1 MFTRS
6 PNVPKSL
13 LAAAT
18 ALFLISAAPSAE
30 AAWPFNR
37 GKAPAAPTEA
47 PVVMVQADADRFN
60 RLEAQMRTL
69 TGQIEELTF
78 QLKTMQD
85 QLKRLQEDSDFRFR
99 ELEGGTAAAKSAP
112 AVNDEPAA
120 QAAEAK
126 PLPAE
131 QLPAAAAEAL
141 PPADGA
147 VAVGEPPKPL
157 GTLTLDAPLPAEPP
171 LDLSS
176 LANGADGAPALA
188 PGGDGVAVA
197 SITPTGNPRAD
208 YDQAYKLINAGRY
221 DLAEAGFRQFLATY
235 PKDELAPDAQ
245 YWLGES
251 LYNHGDYAA
260 AAEEF
265 KNGYTKYPKAKRAP
279 DTLLKL
285 GLSLAGLG
293 FRDDACKMYAVALSK
308 YPQMA
313 NGLRQ
318 RVKTEQA
325 SAAC

>member
-6 PNVPKSL
+6 PNVSKSL
-13 LAAAT
+13 IAGVT
-18 ALFLISAAPSAE
+18 AMFLIALAPSAE
-30 AAWPFNR
+30 AAWFSW
-37 GKAPAAPTEA
+37 GKAPPAPATSEA
-47 PVVMVQADADRFN
+47 PVVMAQADADRFN
-60 RLEAQMRTL
+60 SLEAQMRNL

-78 QLKTMQD
+78 QLKTAQD

-99 ELEGGTAAAKSAP
+99 ELEGGKAAAKGAP
-112 AVNDEPAA
+112 AVNEPPAA
-120 QAAEAK
+120 QAATKLPPAEQPPAADA
-126 PLPAE
+126 LPAE
-131 QLPAAAAEAL
+131 S
-141 PPADGA
+141 A
-147 VAVGEPPKPL
+147 VALGEPPKPL
-157 GTLTLDAPLPAEPP
+157 GTVTLDAPPSAEPP
-171 LDLSS
+171 LDLST
-176 LANGADGAPALA
+176 LANGNGGAAAPPAA
-188 PGGDGVAVA
+188 GDGVAVA
-197 SITPTGNPRAD
+197 SIAPTGHARAD

-221 DLAEAGFRQFLATY
+221 DLAEQAFRQFLTAY

-251 LYNHGDYAA
+251 LYNHGDYAS

-293 FRDDACKMYAVALSK
+293 FRDDACKMYAAALSK
-308 YPQMA
+308 YPQMS

-318 RVKTEQA
+318 RVKAEQA

>member
-1 MFTRS
+1 MFTFS
-6 PNVPKSL
+6 SNVPKSL
-13 LAAAT
+13 LAAT
-18 ALFLISAAPSAE
+18 AVLFLGAAPSAE
-30 AAWPFNR
+30 AAWFNW
-37 GKAPAAPTEA
+37 GKSAAAVEEA
-47 PVVMVQADADRFN
+47 PVVLAQADDPDRFN

-78 QLKTMQD
+78 QLKTVQD

-99 ELEGGTAAAKSAP
+99 ELEGGTAAVSKPS
-112 AVNDEPAA
+112 AA
-120 QAAEAK
+120 QTAEANS
-126 PLPAE
+126 LPAE
-131 QLPAAAAEAL
+131 QPPVEAL
-141 PPADGA
+141 PPAGGD
-147 VAVGEPPKPL
+147 VALGEPPKAL

-176 LANGADGAPALA
+176 LATGADGSPAV
-188 PGGDGVAVA
+188 PPDGDVAVA
-197 SITPTGNPRAD
+197 SITPTGDPRAD

-235 PKDELAPDAQ
+235 PKSELAPDAQ

>member
-6 PNVPKSL
+6 PNVSKSL
-13 LAAAT
+13 IAGAT
-18 ALFLISAAPSAE
+18 AILVIGMAPSAE
-30 AAWPFNR
+30 AAWFSW
-37 GKAPAAPTEA
+37 GKATSAPATSDA
-47 PVVMVQADADRFN
+47 PVVMAQADADRFN
-60 RLEAQMRTL
+60 SLEAQMRNL

-78 QLKTMQD
+78 QLKTVQD

-99 ELEGGTAAAKSAP
+99 ELEGGTAAAKGAP
-112 AVNDEPAA
+112 AVNEPPAA
-120 QAAEAK
+120 QAATRL
-126 PLPAE
+126 PPAE
-131 QLPAAAAEAL
+131 QPPAAEAL
-141 PPADGA
+141 PAQGD
-147 VAVGEPPKPL
+147 VALGEPPKAL
-157 GTLTLDAPLPAEPP
+157 GTLTLDAPPSAEPP
-171 LDLSS
+171 LDLST
-176 LANGADGAPALA
+176 LANGNEGGAAA
-188 PGGDGVAVA
+188 PGTEGVAVA
-197 SITPTGNPRAD
+197 SIAPTGDARAD

-221 DLAEAGFRQFLATY
+221 DLAEAAFRQFLTTY

-251 LYNHGDYAA
+251 LYNHGDYAS

-293 FRDDACKMYAVALSK
+293 FRDDACKMYAAALSK
-308 YPQMA
+308 YPQMS